1 MLAHV
6 RTKGLQAGVVASLAV
21 VVVVLVRIKVPVVPE
36 RFFTLIVMDFLQAML
51 PTCFPIFPISLQP
64 CRILLIFLC
73 LPLSAQYT

>member
-51 PTCFPIFPISLQP
+51 RTCFLIFPISFS
-64 CRILLIFLC
+64 IFMYTAGTDLL
-73 LPLSAQYT
+73 PRT